1 MKIKFFD
8 ETMKQISLEELE
20 NTDEILFEAKQK
32 IELIFQKFLDEGS
45 VDNN

>member
-20 NTDEILFEAKQK
+20 NTDKILFEAAQK
-32 IELIFQKFLDEGS
+32 IEKSFQKFFDEGS
-45 VDNN
+45 VDND